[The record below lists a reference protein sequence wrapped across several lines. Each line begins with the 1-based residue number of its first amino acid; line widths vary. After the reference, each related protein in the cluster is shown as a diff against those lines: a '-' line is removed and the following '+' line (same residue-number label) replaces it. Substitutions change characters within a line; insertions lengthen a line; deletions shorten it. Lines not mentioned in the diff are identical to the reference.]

1 MKLVPIGK
9 YKIAYWSDG
18 DLVSSEMFESLKQAR
33 LRLINLQRQG
43 HFVIL
48 MESVSVGDGEYM
60 WQVKKEGIGSSF
72 LLMTKLYPLRYAIGG
87 FLLYFL
93 FFKND

>member
-43 HFVIL
+43 YFVIL
-48 MESVSVGDGEYM
+48 MESVAVGDGEYM
-60 WQVKKEGIGSSF
+60 WQVKKEGMGSSF
-72 LLMTKLYPLRYAIGG
+72 LLMAKLYPLRYAIGG
-87 FLLYFL
+87 LLLYFL
-93 FFKND
+93 FRQK

>member
-33 LRLINLQRQG
+33 LRLIDLQKQG
-43 HFVIL
+43 YSVIL
-48 MESVSVGDGEYM
+48 MESVAVGDGEYM

-72 LLMTKLYPLRYAIGG
+72 LLLIKLYPLRYAIGG
-87 FLLYFL
+87 FLLYL
-93 FFKND
+93 FFRQK